1 MIVVADPPL
10 VRPGRRVSRWRAGRC
25 RSMIGAAVL
34 LAVLAGCSASSQE
47 AVTLT
52 VSTTVSGVAVSA
64 APDPSSTPPRSAPLP
79 SSESTSS
86 ESTTTTLSSAE
97 PTTATATASPSPTS
111 RPSSSRSVSSTKKT
125 AISAAISSTTGPTQA
140 SADLNVAG
148 PDHGPACAVDPQ
160 YSDEA
165 PTGLRAD
172 VRAAWVA
179 VKKLAR
185 TKGVSLCLN
194 DGKRSR
200 SQQLA
205 LFDQYVED
213 FGIDAA
219 RVYVLTPQKSAH
231 VKGYAVDVQPA
242 AGFSWLQAGRGRYG
256 WCRIYENEPWHF
268 EYSPAYRAGCPA
280 RLPMPVR

>member
-1 MIVVADPPL
+1 
-10 VRPGRRVSRWRAGRC
+10 
-25 RSMIGAAVL
+25 MIGAAVL

-97 PTTATATASPSPTS
+97 PTTATASPSPTS

>member
-1 MIVVADPPL
+1 
-10 VRPGRRVSRWRAGRC
+10 
-25 RSMIGAAVL
+25 MIGAAAL
-34 LAVLAGCSASSQE
+34 LAVLSGCSASSQE

-52 VSTTVSGVAVSA
+52 VVNTVSGVAVSA

-79 SSESTSS
+79 SAESTSS
-86 ESTTTTLSSAE
+86 ESTMPALSSAE
-97 PTTATATASPSPTS
+97 PTTSSPSPTS
-111 RPSSSRSVSSTKKT
+111 RPSSSRSVSSTKKA
-125 AISAAISSTTGPTQA
+125 AISAAIGSTTGPTQA

-172 VRAAWVA
+172 VRTAWVA

-231 VKGYAVDVQPA
+231 VKGYAVDVQPV

-268 EYSPAYRAGCPA
+268 EYSTAYRAGCPA